1 MHGDGSVLQQHLLL
15 HCLSVPHLHGWG
27 QEGHRVK
34 RDNASTWCACV
45 LYSTILYTFQR
56 KLVMCYHMHYTGSIV
71 QGVL

>member
-15 HCLSVPHLHGWG
+15 HCLSVPHLDGDRRG
-27 QEGHRVK
+27 IDVK